1 MKLFTKYFYRLA
13 LILLRILPPE
23 ISSNISLK
31 LISQFTTARSS
42 QNIKFTRQI
51 KPLRIENLSFSNFLG
66 LAAGLDKEGKYYSA
80 LSSFGFSF
88 IEVGTFTPFPQYGNP
103 KPRIKRLIREKSLI
117 NSLGFNNPGIKRGVK
132 NIKKNKRNFKGV
144 LGISIGKNR
153 QTSLE
158 DAYKDY
164 RFCMQESY
172 EVADYLAVNI
182 SSPNTEGLRKLS
194 TKEFLEDLICEINKE
209 KVELEKKY
217 LKKVP
222 ILFKLSPD
230 ESDENLKNIIDLSLS
245 NGISGFILT
254 NTLKGDCLGISGGIS
269 GELLK
274 ERSNSVLKKAKKIV
288 SNECILISSGG
299 ISSKS
304 DVEERMSNG
313 ANLIQIYTSFIYK
326 GPEIIEELLN

>member
-1 MKLFTKYFYRLA
+1 M
-13 LILLRILPPE
+13 ILLRILPPE
-23 ISSNISLK
+23 ISSSISLK
-31 LISQFTTARSS
+31 LLSQFTITRSAPS
-42 QNIKFTRQI
+42 AKFIQHTKPIK
-51 KPLRIENLSFSNFLG
+51 LENLSFNNFLG
-66 LAAGLDKEGKYYSA
+66 LAAGLDKEGKYYSS

-88 IEVGTFTPFPQYGNP
+88 IEVGTFTPLPQYGNP
-103 KPRIKRLIREKSLI
+103 KPRIKRLLREKSLI
-117 NSLGFNNPGIKRGVK
+117 NSLGFNNPGIIRGVQ

-144 LGISIGKNR
+144 LGISIGKNK

-158 DAYKDY
+158 NAYKDY
-164 RFCMQESY
+164 RSCMQECY

-194 TKEFLEDLICEINKE
+194 SKEFLEDLIYEINKE
-209 KVELEKKY
+209 KFKLEKKH

-245 NGISGFILT
+245 SGISGFILT
-254 NTLKGDCLGISGGIS
+254 NTLKGDYLGISGGIS

-274 ERSNSVLKKAKKIV
+274 DRSNSVLIKVKKIV

-304 DVEERMSNG
+304 DAEERISNG

>member
-1 MKLFTKYFYRLA
+1 VKYFYKLA
-13 LILLRILPPE
+13 LILLRVLPPE
-23 ISSNISLK
+23 ISSNVSLK
-31 LISQFTTARSS
+31 LLSQFKSARSS
-42 QNIKFTRQI
+42 KISKYTHKT
-51 KPLRIENLSFSNFLG
+51 KPLRLENLSFNNFLG
-66 LAAGLDKEGKYYSA
+66 LAAGLDKEGKYYSS

-88 IEVGTFTPFPQYGNP
+88 IEVGTFTPLPQYGNP
-103 KPRIKRLIREKSLI
+103 KPRIKRLIKEKSLI
-117 NSLGFNNPGIKRGVK
+117 NSLGFNNPGIKKGVE
-132 NIKKNKRNFKGV
+132 NINKNKKNFKGV

-158 DAYKDY
+158 NAYKDY
-164 RFCMQESY
+164 RFCMQECY

-182 SSPNTEGLRKLS
+182 SSPNTVGLRKLS
-194 TKEFLEDLICEINKE
+194 SKEFLEDLIYEINQE
-209 KVELEKKY
+209 KHELEKKH

-254 NTLKGDCLGISGGIS
+254 NTLKGDYLGISGGIS
-269 GELLK
+269 GDLLK
-274 ERSNSVLKKAKKIV
+274 ERSNSVLKTVKKIV
-288 SNECILISSGG
+288 NNECILISSGG

-304 DVEERMSNG
+304 DAEERMSNG